1 MAYDYVR
8 RTYGVCPIVGRRVT
22 HTVTAKIGTIA
33 REDKTQGH
41 YVQVKFDGQ
50 KFNSPCHPTEL
61 DYQAVP
67 HSGDGGGR

>member
-8 RTYGVCPIVGRRVT
+8 RTYDVCPIVGRRVT
-22 HTVTAKIGTIA
+22 HTVTAKSGTIA
-33 REDKTQGH
+33 REDQTQGH

-61 DYQAVP
+61 NY
-67 HSGDGGGR
+67 HSSSGGGR